1 MTGKNHNTARVS
13 QIRQDVLIDAIE
25 KYNSLLNRIKE
36 KSLQIGREL
45 ESFCD
50 IDTHCSHWCEFWSGF
65 WNGILHRGQTSNG
78 QMRWSETVKSIQTTQ
93 RSKKD
98 SPRNGGVEVRVDV
111 TGIDVDLFIDTLED
125 SRRKRVYKT
134 LRSVKELARTLE
146 DSCPSKNEINNMVED
161 TLAEV
166 H

>member
-65 WNGILHRGQTSNG
+65 WNGILHSGQTSNG
-78 QMRWSETVKSIQTTQ
+78 QMRWSETVKSIQTTH

-125 SRRKRVYKT
+125 SRRKRVYKI